1 MPMQVQYTRYVDLQ
15 SELRVI
21 NSASKM
27 HYEIFIRIE
36 HDNFQSIITLF
47 LQQLRIHFIID

>member
-27 HYEIFIRIE
+27 QYEIFIRIE

-47 LQQLRIHFIID
+47 LQQLRIHFVID